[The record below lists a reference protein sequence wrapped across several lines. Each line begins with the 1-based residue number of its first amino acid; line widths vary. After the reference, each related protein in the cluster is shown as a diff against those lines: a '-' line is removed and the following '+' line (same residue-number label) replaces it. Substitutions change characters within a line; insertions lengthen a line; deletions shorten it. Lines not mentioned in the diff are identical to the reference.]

1 MRNNIIPTYDGFDRN
16 CRAGNIHK
24 LAASYALEPE
34 INRYNIYTMLYFMF
48 RAAKSYLPRRGLT
61 LRVLWQVLLELP

>member
-16 CRAGNIHK
+16 CRAGNTHK

-34 INRYNIYTMLYFMF
+34 INRYNSQAMLYCML
-48 RAAKSYLPRRGLT
+48 RAAK
-61 LRVLWQVLLELP
+61 